1 MGVAVLEDM
10 NEHLP
15 NRKHDKSD
23 DLEIGHKHP
32 QSLPP
37 KQPELEDDEPAI
49 EIDEENRITQRTPA
63 QRARDEEPVK
73 S

>member
-1 MGVAVLEDM
+1 MQSSGLM

-15 NRKHDKSD
+15 NRKHDDSA

-37 KQPELEDDEPAI
+37 NQPGVDDDRPAV
-49 EIDEENRITQRTPA
+49 EIDEEDRITQRTLA
-63 QRARDEEPVK
+63 QRARDAELLK
-73 S
+73 R